1 MVSSSRRTSLNSILF
16 YSLGH
21 FCRLVADSYL
31 KKLCNNVR
39 QTLKNKPVFLLF
51 SFRAI
56 IIIPLR
62 EDTHKKSGFF
72 CGRTTKRGEGRTP
85 PPRPLSKKPL
95 SVHPILSVYIFTGSK
110 TIFAKKHPT
119 FLAQKFQN
127 FFCQNPFQAIISG
140 MDH

>member
-56 IIIPLR
+56 IIIPLTMQFFFHVLPKINH
-62 EDTHKKSGFF
+62 DSPGSSGFLLEHPTVTSSLTLTLNCVSQGNHSVKF
-72 CGRTTKRGEGRTP
+72 LFFVVGPLRGGEGRLNPLNLSGPTTKTP
-85 PPRPLSKKPL
+85 
-95 SVHPILSVYIFTGSK
+95 T
-110 TIFAKKHPT
+110 
-119 FLAQKFQN
+119 
-127 FFCQNPFQAIISG
+127 
-140 MDH
+140 